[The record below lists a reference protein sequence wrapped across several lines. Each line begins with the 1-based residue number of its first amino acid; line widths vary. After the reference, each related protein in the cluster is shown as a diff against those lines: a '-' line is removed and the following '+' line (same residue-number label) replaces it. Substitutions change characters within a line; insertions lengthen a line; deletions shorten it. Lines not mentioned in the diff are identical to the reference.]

1 MGLAKEIERRQRT
14 NRLRFYRP
22 YAKQKEFHEK
32 GASFRERLFSAGN
45 QLGKTMAG
53 AAEVAM
59 HLTGQYPDWWT
70 GRRFDHPV
78 SWIAGSESAE
88 LTRDGVQ
95 RLLLGPPAQEEEWGT
110 GFIPQTSIVSTN
122 RRQGVANAVDT
133 VSVRHISGG
142 QSTLLL
148 KSYDQGRTKWQA
160 NTVHGVW
167 LDEES
172 PEDVYMEAITR
183 TNATGGSIMVTFTP
197 LKGMSAVVARFML
210 EQSEDRCV
218 INMTIEDAEHY
229 TPEQRAKI
237 IASYPAH
244 EREARTK
251 GVPTLGS
258 GLIFPVIEEDIVIDP
273 ISIPAHWV
281 QIGGIDFGWDH
292 PTAAVAL
299 AWDRDADIVYV
310 TKEYRKSQATPVIH
324 AAAIKPWGNFPW
336 AWPHDGLQHDKGSG
350 DQLAELYRAQGLDM
364 LDERATFED
373 GTNGVEAGIMAML
386 DRMQT
391 GRWKV
396 FSTCGLWMEE
406 RRLYHRKDGKIV
418 KERDDVI
425 SASRYAFMML
435 RHARTSQKFQMPT
448 RNMEW
453 VV

>member
-1 MGLAKEIERRQRT
+1 MENNALAPRNPDRIVI
-14 NRLRFYRP
+14 
-22 YAKQKEFHEK
+22 
-32 GASFRERLFSAGN
+32 
-45 QLGKTMAG
+45 
-53 AAEVAM
+53 VA
-59 HLTGQYPDWWT
+59 
-70 GRRFDHPV
+70 
-78 SWIAGSESAE
+78 
-88 LTRDGVQ
+88 
-95 RLLLGPPAQEEEWGT
+95 
-110 GFIPQTSIVSTN
+110 
-122 RRQGVANAVDT
+122 
-133 VSVRHISGG
+133 
-142 QSTLLL
+142 
-148 KSYDQGRTKWQA
+148 
-160 NTVHGVW
+160 
-167 LDEES
+167 
-172 PEDVYMEAITR
+172 
-183 TNATGGSIMVTFTP
+183 
-197 LKGMSAVVARFML
+197 
-210 EQSEDRCV
+210 
-218 INMTIEDAEHY
+218 TIDDAEHFS
-229 TPEQRAKI
+229 EEMRAKI